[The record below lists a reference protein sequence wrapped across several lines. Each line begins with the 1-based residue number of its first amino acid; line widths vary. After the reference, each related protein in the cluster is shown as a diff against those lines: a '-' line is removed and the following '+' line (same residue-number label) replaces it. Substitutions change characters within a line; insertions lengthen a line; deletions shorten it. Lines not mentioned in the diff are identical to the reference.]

1 MLGAAVRSQVF
12 DMMAITNRNNR
23 LSPPLM
29 HAFRSAHIAKDAKK
43 KLDLRDEAGERVLA
57 GRRLNARVAITE
69 LTLRREVARDLES
82 LMNTIAMESSEDL
95 EPFDAIR
102 KSILNY
108 GFPDVAHRTIDELRV
123 DDIRGEIQSVL
134 VRYEPRLLA
143 DTIRISRDDSI
154 SPDELKIRFLVNAH
168 LHCEP
173 LNVPIEFVA
182 EVDVDS
188 AQIMISRL

>member
-1 MLGAAVRSQVF
+1 
-12 DMMAITNRNNR
+12 
-23 LSPPLM
+23 M
-29 HAFRSAHIAKDAKK
+29 HAFRSAHIAKDAKN

-154 SPDELKIRFLVNAH
+154 SPDELKIRFLVNAQ

-188 AQIMISRL
+188 AQIVISRL